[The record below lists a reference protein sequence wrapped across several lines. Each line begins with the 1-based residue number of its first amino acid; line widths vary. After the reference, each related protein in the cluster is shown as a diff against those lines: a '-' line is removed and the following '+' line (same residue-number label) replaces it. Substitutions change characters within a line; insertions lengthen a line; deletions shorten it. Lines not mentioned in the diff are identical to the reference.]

1 MLEHVCEPVRVYLRT
16 REDTQRCIVASL
28 TDEYSNE
35 LADVRGRGR
44 SVGGVERCG
53 WGQVHVGKCVGRS
66 CSPGLLHGGMAKQ
79 WLEQGHIT
87 EGVLVL

>member
-35 LADVRGRGR
+35 LADVRARGR
-44 SVGGVERCG
+44 SAGGVESCG
-53 WGQVHVGKCVGRS
+53 WGQVHVGKCVGPSLVPRHVEGEKEHF
-66 CSPGLLHGGMAKQ
+66 SPPSRLG
-79 WLEQGHIT
+79 T
-87 EGVLVL
+87 RLV